1 MAADQPDGSNGRVTL
16 ALLGAKI
23 DTLSDRLTEYIDR
36 QDEECDDH
44 EKRIRV
50 LETESTKTR
59 TLLGGWNMLLTAFGA
74 WLASRGG

>member
-1 MAADQPDGSNGRVTL
+1 MAADQLDGSNGRVTL

-23 DTLSDRLTEYIDR
+23 DTLSDRLTEYIER

-44 EKRIRV
+44 EKRIRS
-50 LETESTKTR
+50 LETDATRTR